1 MRPRIFVTQPV
12 AGTALERLRAVAEVD
27 INGDASRILAR
38 DALIAAARRNDIL
51 FSLLH
56 DRIDREVIE
65 ANTRL
70 RAIASMSI
78 TPDNIDVGLRPRTR
92 SR

>member
-12 AGTALERLRAVAEVD
+12 ADTALERLRAVSEVD
-27 INGDASRILAR
+27 INADATRILAR
-38 DALIAAARRNDIL
+38 DALIAAARRSDIL

-65 ANTRL
+65 ANPGCERL
-70 RAIASMSI
+70 
-78 TPDNIDVGLRPRTR
+78 PRCR
-92 SR
+92 SPPTTST